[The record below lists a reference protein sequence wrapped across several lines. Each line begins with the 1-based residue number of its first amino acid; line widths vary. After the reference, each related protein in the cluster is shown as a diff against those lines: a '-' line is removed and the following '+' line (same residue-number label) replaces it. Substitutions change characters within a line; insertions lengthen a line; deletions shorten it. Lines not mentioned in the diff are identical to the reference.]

1 MKEFNPLI
9 TIIIPVYNGENFLS
23 KAIDSA
29 IGQTYKNIEVL
40 VVDDGSK
47 DKTKEIIQKFS
58 DKRIKYLYKD
68 NGGVAS
74 ALNLGINNAKGEYI
88 SWLSHDDY
96 YLSDK
101 LEKQVAILN
110 ALDPEDRT
118 KTIIYSAFQEMNED
132 NIIYD
137 KFEPHKKA
145 PIEKL
150 TNPYY
155 PNLMGYVNGCTTLI
169 PVESLKQIGLFDENL
184 FYTQDSD
191 MWFRLFPKNKV
202 YYQSDITLVSRKHK
216 DQGTNKQ
223 DPKKTKEN
231 DDLYKNMINGMSA
244 AQMIALEE
252 SELALL
258 KTVLAFLYELK
269 YFGAIAYVEERI
281 QKIENLNEEKANPI
295 KRFLKQILIKL
306 PVFRNLKEIKLEQER
321 LNKKIEY
328 INKNNNG

>member
-40 VVDDGSK
+40 VIDDGSK
-47 DKTKEIIQKFS
+47 DKTKEIVQKFA
-58 DKRIKYLYKD
+58 DKRIKYIYKN

-96 YLSDK
+96 YLPDK

-110 ALDPEDRT
+110 GLDPEDRS

-169 PVESLKQIGLFDENL
+169 PTNSLKEIGLFDENL

-223 DPKKTKEN
+223 DLRKTKED
-231 DDLYKNMINGMSA
+231 DDLYKNMINGISA
-244 AQMIALEE
+244 DQMIALEG

-258 KTVLAFLYELK
+258 KTVLTFLYELK
-269 YFGAIAYVEERI
+269 YFGAISYVEDRI
-281 QKIENLNEEKANPI
+281 QKLEIKKEVKANLI
-295 KRFLKQILIKL
+295 KRLLKRIIVHFPTYK
-306 PVFRNLKEIKLEQER
+306 NLKEIKLEQER

-328 INKNNNG
+328 INKKND

>member
-1 MKEFNPLI
+1 MNKFNPLI

-29 IGQTYKNIEVL
+29 IGQTYKDIEVL
-40 VVDDGSK
+40 VIDDGSK
-47 DKTKEIIQKFS
+47 DKTKEIVQKFS
-58 DKRIKYLYKD
+58 DKRIKYIYKN

-96 YLSDK
+96 YLPDK
-101 LEKQVAILN
+101 LEKQVTILN
-110 ALDPEDRT
+110 GLDPKDRS

-155 PNLMGYVNGCTTLI
+155 PNLLGYVNGCTTLI
-169 PVESLKQIGLFDENL
+169 PTNSLKEIGLFDENL

-202 YYQSDITLVSRKHK
+202 YYQADITLVSRKHK
-216 DQGTNKQ
+216 EQGTNKQ
-223 DPKKTKEN
+223 DPRKTKED
-231 DDLYKNMINGMSA
+231 DDLYKNMINGISA
-244 AQMIALEE
+244 DQMIALEG
-252 SELALL
+252 SELGLL